1 MSGARLEVYVGARIL
16 TTQGVA
22 VVTAVDRHGA
32 VVKDSTGT
40 QRGIPFTQLSGR
52 ALSAAGVDAVHASLL
67 PWFDGLDAETVAD
80 ARFKHEVCTEIAT
93 GHRYGLAELAQPGE
107 PFYPFGP
114 TYGASLT
121 AKVRAMSRLISFERS
136 IDRVTMRRVHEGE
149 LSRETISPRTIHKW
163 YRAYERDPWRGL
175 VDGRKVRGRQGFEV
189 LDPTFRRI
197 AENLFAQFDG
207 TVSAVNLQEIERRI
221 RLQLRN
227 EGVEDPNLPER
238 LVQEYLSYHYRALG
252 GTTRA
257 HKSRRLRKVAGH
269 ESYPA
274 QHPGE
279 TSVDLTRWD
288 AFCVDELHERAISVE
303 VGTLIS
309 IPTRA
314 VLACRVYPRSATG
327 VEAGLLV
334 YDAMRQL
341 SMVVEGATIDD
352 FRWAGLPSSLD
363 LSGNPLRW
371 GRRSLAADP
380 HTLQGEHHL
389 PGVAPTSLRSDHGS
403 IFVSDHFQTLCA
415 EFGINLMLSRPKK
428 PNDNAHVE
436 RLHETYQRAA
446 QQIPGFKGRAVH
458 ERGTFV
464 TDQALLTVEQFTQH
478 LHRFIA
484 LDYHRQPH
492 DGLTLPGT
500 PGIRLTPLEMHDAIA
515 EAAGRLT
522 VPQHPDLIY
531 QFLPIRWLRP
541 GHAGVEYKNLTYDD
555 EVLEGFRSVRTGRF
569 RDKDNAVPFHYD
581 PRDVTRLW
589 FRHPDTDRIHEI
601 GWRGRH
607 LIHAPL
613 VDVVRDRALARIKE
627 RGGNRVLNRN
637 TVMRQIID
645 EIGELTAAPSSE
657 EWRTKM
663 AAARMRWEQAQK
675 DHDEVAQA
683 HLLLELHA
691 SHGLPRVPGED
702 HAPPTTE
709 AGEVPMLDFE
719 EPWPDYQELG

>member
-1 MSGARLEVYVGARIL
+1 MSGARLEVHVGARIV
-16 TTQGVA
+16 TAQGMA
-22 VVTAVDRHGA
+22 VVRAIQRHA
-32 VVKDSTGT
+32 VVLGDATGVERT
-40 QRGIPFTQLSGR
+40 VPYTQLSGR
-52 ALSAAGVDAVHASLL
+52 SATAAGVDAIHASLL
-67 PWFDGLDAETVAD
+67 PWFESLDEATIAD
-80 ARFKHEVCTEIAT
+80 AGFKHEVCTELIT
-93 GHRYGLAELAQPGE
+93 GYRYGLPELAQPGE

-114 TYGASLT
+114 TFGMSLS
-121 AKVRAMSRLISFERS
+121 ARIRAMSQLISYERTV
-136 IDRVTMRRVHEGE
+136 DRVTMRRVHEGHIKTG
-149 LSRETISPRTIHKW
+149 RVAPRTIHDW
-163 YRAYERDPWRGL
+163 VRAYERDPWRGM
-175 VDGRKVRGRQGFEV
+175 VDGRKTRGKQGFEG

-197 AENLFAQFDG
+197 AEDLFTQFDG
-207 TVSAVNLQEIERRI
+207 TISAVNLQEIERRA
-221 RLQLRN
+221 RLQLKN
-227 EGVEDPNLPER
+227 EGVADPNLPER

-288 AFCVDELHERAISVE
+288 AFCLDELHERAISVE

-309 IPTRA
+309 LPTRV
-314 VLACRVYPRSATG
+314 VLACRVYPRSATA
-327 VEAGLLV
+327 VEAGLLI
-334 YDAMRQL
+334 YDAMRQF
-341 SMVVEGATIDD
+341 SMVVDGTTIDD
-352 FRWAGLPSSLD
+352 FRWVGVPSSLD
-363 LSGNPLRW
+363 LSGNPLKW
-371 GRRSLAADP
+371 GRRHLASDP
-380 HTLQGEHHL
+380 NTLRGEHHL

-403 IFVSDHFQTLCA
+403 IFVSQHLQTMCA
-415 EFGINLMLSRPKK
+415 EFGINLMLSRTKK

-464 TDQALLTVEQFTQH
+464 TDQPLLTVEEFTRH

-492 DGLTLPGT
+492 DGLTLPGA
-500 PGIRLTPLEMHDAIA
+500 PGIRLTPLEMHDAIT

-541 GHAGVEYKNLTYDD
+541 GHAGVEYKNLTYDA
-555 EVLEGFRSVRTGRF
+555 EVLEDFRSVRGGRF

-601 GWRGRH
+601 PWRGRH

-627 RGGNRVLNRN
+627 RGGNRVLNK
-637 TVMRQIID
+637 TVVMRQIID
-645 EIGELTAAPSSE
+645 EIGELTTAPATD
-657 EWRTKM
+657 EWRAKLS
-663 AAARMRWEQAQK
+663 AARIRFEQAER
-675 DHDEVAQA
+675 DHAEVAEAHRVIEEQA
-683 HLLLELHA
+683 AE
-691 SHGLPRVPGED
+691 GLPRIDRPKATTTPSGTEGPFD
-702 HAPPTTE
+702 FDAP
-709 AGEVPMLDFE
+709 L
-719 EPWPDYQELG
+719 PDYDDEAI

>member
-1 MSGARLEVYVGARIL
+1 MSGALLDLYVGARIL
-16 TTQGVA
+16 TAQGMGVVSA
-22 VVTAVDRHGA
+22 VERHG
-32 VVKDSTGT
+32 VLLKDASGT
-40 QRGIPFTQLSGR
+40 ERSVPFTQLSGR
-52 ALSAAGVDAVHASLL
+52 SATAAGVEAVHASLL
-67 PWFDGLDAETVAD
+67 PWLDSLDEATVAE
-80 ARFKHEVCTEIAT
+80 ARFKHEVCTEVAT
-93 GHRYGLAELAQPGE
+93 GYRYGLPELAQPGE

-114 TYGASLT
+114 TFGASVS
-121 AKVRAMSRLISFERS
+121 ARIRAMSRLISYERTV
-136 IDRVTMRRVHEGE
+136 DRIITRRVYEGQIK
-149 LSRETISPRTIHKW
+149 SGRVAPRTIHDW

-175 VDGRKVRGRQGFEV
+175 VDGRKVRGKQGFEV

-197 AENLFAQFDG
+197 AEDLFAQFDG
-207 TVSAVNLQEIERRI
+207 TVSAVNMQEIERRI
-221 RLQLRN
+221 RLQLKN
-227 EGVEDPNLPER
+227 EGVEDPNLPDR

-309 IPTRA
+309 IPTRV

-341 SMVVEGATIDD
+341 SMVVEGTTIDD
-352 FRWAGLPSSLD
+352 FRWAGMPSSLD

-371 GRRSLAADP
+371 GRRSLAADAS
-380 HTLQGEHHL
+380 TVQGEHQL

-403 IFVSDHFQTLCA
+403 IFVSEHFQTLCA

-464 TDQALLTVEQFTQH
+464 TDQPLLTVEEFTRH

-492 DGLTLPGT
+492 DGLTLPGA
-500 PGIRLTPLEMHDAIA
+500 PGIRLTPLEMHDALA
-515 EAAGRLT
+515 EATGRLT

-555 EVLEGFRSVRTGRF
+555 EVLEDFRSVRTGRF
-569 RDKDNAVPFHYD
+569 RQKDNAVPFHYD

-627 RGGNRVLNRN
+627 RGGNRVLNK
-637 TVMRQIID
+637 TTIMRQIID
-645 EIGELTAAPSSE
+645 EIGELTTAPDSE
-657 EWRTKM
+657 ELRTKLS
-663 AAARMRWEQAQK
+663 AARIRWEQAQK
-675 DHDEVAQA
+675 DHDEVVQA
-683 HLLLELHA
+683 HRLLEQQAA
-691 SHGLPRVPGED
+691 SGLPHIPKHQRPD
-702 HAPPTTE
+702 ALRDD
-709 AGEVPMLDFE
+709 EVVLDFE

>member
-1 MSGARLEVYVGARIL
+1 M
-16 TTQGVA
+16 T
-22 VVTAVDRHGA
+22 
-32 VVKDSTGT
+32 
-40 QRGIPFTQLSGR
+40 
-52 ALSAAGVDAVHASLL
+52 AAGVDAIHASLL
-67 PWFDGLDAETVAD
+67 PWFDTLDDATVTD
-80 ARFKHEVCTEIAT
+80 ARFKHEVCTEIHT
-93 GHRYGLAELAQPGE
+93 GYRYGLPELAQPGE

-121 AKVRAMSRLISFERS
+121 AQVRAMSQLIGFERT
-136 IDRVTMRRVHEGE
+136 IDRVTMRRVYEGQIT
-149 LSRETISPRTIHKW
+149 RATVTPRTIHKW

-175 VDGRKVRGRQGFEV
+175 VDGRKIRGKQGFEV

-197 AENLFAQFDG
+197 AEDLFAQFDG
-207 TVSAVNLQEIERRI
+207 TISAVNLQEIERRV
-221 RLQLRN
+221 RLQLKN
-227 EGVEDPNLPER
+227 EGVPDPNLPDR
-238 LVQEYLSYHYRALG
+238 LVQEYLSHHYRALG

-274 QHPGE
+274 HHPGE

-288 AFCVDELHERAISVE
+288 AFCLDELQERAISVE

-309 IPTRA
+309 IPTRV
-314 VLACRVYPRSATG
+314 VLGCRVFPRSATG

-334 YDAMRQL
+334 YDAMRQF
-341 SMVVEGATIDD
+341 SMVVDGTTIDD
-352 FRWAGLPSSLD
+352 FRWAGSPISLD
-363 LSGNPLRW
+363 MSGNPLRW

-380 HTLQGEHHL
+380 HTLRGEHYL

-403 IFVSDHFQTLCA
+403 IFVSEHFQTLCA
-415 EFGINLMLSRPKK
+415 EFGITLMLSRPKK

-458 ERGTFV
+458 ERGAFV
-464 TDQALLTVEQFTQH
+464 TDEPLLTVEEFTRH

-492 DGLTLPGT
+492 DGLTLPGA
-500 PGIRLTPLEMHDAIA
+500 PGIRLTPLEMHDAVA

-541 GHAGVEYKNLTYDD
+541 SHAGVEYKNLSYDA
-555 EVLEGFRSVRTGRF
+555 EVLEEFRSVRAGQF
-569 RDKDNAVPFHYD
+569 RDKDKAVPFHYD

-601 GWRGRH
+601 PWRGRH
-607 LIHAPL
+607 LIQAPL
-613 VDVVRDRALARIKE
+613 VDVVRDRALTRIKE
-627 RGGNRVLNRN
+627 RGGNRVLNK
-637 TVMRQIID
+637 TVIMRQIID
-645 EIGELTAAPSSE
+645 EIGELTTAPASDEWKSKLSAASL
-657 EWRTKM
+657 RF
-663 AAARMRWEQAQK
+663 EQAQK
-675 DHDEVAQA
+675 DHDEVAEA
-683 HLLLELHA
+683 HRLLEQHA
-691 SHGLPRVPGED
+691 SQGLPHIRGDD
-702 HAPPTTE
+702 HDAQLSDG
-709 AGEVPMLDFE
+709 AGPVLDFE
-719 EPWPDYQELG
+719 EPWPDYEDLG

>member
-1 MSGARLEVYVGARIL
+1 MSAARLDVHVGARIL
-16 TTQGVA
+16 TAQGMA
-22 VVTAVDRHGA
+22 VVRAIQRHA
-32 VVKDSTGT
+32 VVLEDATGVERT
-40 QRGIPFTQLSGR
+40 VPYTQLSGR
-52 ALSAAGVDAVHASLL
+52 SATAASVDAIHASLL
-67 PWFDGLDAETVAD
+67 PWFDSLDEATIAD
-80 ARFKHEVCTEIAT
+80 ASFKHEICTELIT
-93 GHRYGLAELAQPGE
+93 GYRYGLPELAQPGE

-114 TYGASLT
+114 TFGVSLS
-121 AKVRAMSRLISFERS
+121 ARIRAMSQLISYERAV
-136 IDRVTMRRVHEGE
+136 DRATMRRVHEGQIKTG
-149 LSRETISPRTIHKW
+149 RVAPRTIHDW
-163 YRAYERDPWRGL
+163 VRAYERDPWRGM
-175 VDGRKVRGRQGFEV
+175 VDGRKTRGKQGFDV

-197 AENLFAQFDG
+197 AEDLFTQFDG
-207 TVSAVNLQEIERRI
+207 TISAVNLQEIERRA
-221 RLQLRN
+221 RLQLKN
-227 EGVEDPNLPER
+227 EGVNDPNLPER

-288 AFCVDELHERAISVE
+288 AFCLDELHERAISVE

-309 IPTRA
+309 LPTRV
-314 VLACRVYPRSATG
+314 VLACRVYPRSATA
-327 VEAGLLV
+327 VEAGLLI
-334 YDAMRQL
+334 YDAMRQF
-341 SMVVEGATIDD
+341 SMVVDGTTIDD
-352 FRWAGLPSSLD
+352 FRWVGVPNSLD

-371 GRRSLAADP
+371 GRRHLASDP
-380 HTLQGEHHL
+380 NTLRGEHHL
-389 PGVAPTSLRSDHGS
+389 PGVALTSVRSDHGS
-403 IFVSDHFQTLCA
+403 IFVSQHLQTMCA
-415 EFGINLMLSRPKK
+415 EFGINLMLSRTKK

-464 TDQALLTVEQFTQH
+464 TDQPLLTVEEFTRH

-492 DGLTLPGT
+492 DGLTLPGA
-500 PGIRLTPLEMHDAIA
+500 PGIRLTPLEMHDALT

-541 GHAGVEYKNLTYDD
+541 GHAGVEYKNLTYDA
-555 EVLEGFRSVRTGRF
+555 EVLEDFRSVRAGRF

-601 GWRGRH
+601 PWRGRH

-627 RGGNRVLNRN
+627 RGGNRVLNK
-637 TVMRQIID
+637 TVVMRQIID
-645 EIGELTAAPSSE
+645 EIGELTTAPTTD
-657 EWRTKM
+657 EWRAKLS
-663 AAARMRWEQAQK
+663 AARIRFEQAQR
-675 DHDEVAQA
+675 DHAEVAEAHRVIEEQA
-683 HLLLELHA
+683 A
-691 SHGLPRVPGED
+691 VGLPRIHPPVPD
-702 HAPPTTE
+702 TTPDAADDPFDFDSALPDYDTE
-709 AGEVPMLDFE
+709 AM
-719 EPWPDYQELG
+719 